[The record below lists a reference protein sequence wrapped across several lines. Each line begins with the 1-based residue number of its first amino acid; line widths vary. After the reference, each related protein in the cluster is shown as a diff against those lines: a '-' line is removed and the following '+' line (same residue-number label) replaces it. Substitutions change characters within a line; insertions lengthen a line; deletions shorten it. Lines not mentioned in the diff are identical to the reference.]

1 MKRGKIL
8 SAAASL
14 IAATVFAV
22 GAPLGAS
29 RAKAEQIANTQK
41 HVSNL
46 SISPAVITE
55 VKNEAHLDEMLAA
68 PFAPSTLIYR
78 VNDELQI
85 VDGEDSYAFADMFA
99 KMRKKTVAVV
109 DLASTVQADKLKE
122 FITTKKVE
130 DISVMSKDISVL
142 TYARNLMPRVR
153 GVADFSE
160 RELGNSLADEVE
172 ESHKAGANVVVL
184 NAEQSTRETVSYLQS
199 VVTTVWTYGGKIETA
214 YDVAKLVSTETYG
227 IITDNYGLCYSAY
240 SLYEKNS
247 IGRSFYNIAH
257 RGLPHTEAENSLEGF
272 VAAVEAGAT
281 HIEIDVK
288 VTADNELVIMHDNEL
303 SRTTNGSG
311 NIESMTTAQLR
322 DVKITKTYDGNDVTP
337 VNIPTLDEVFDFL
350 ETNDARLFL
359 EIKTE
364 KDNFCSL
371 LKSKLE
377 TRDKLRGRIAVIT
390 FSTKQLKN
398 MRAILPE
405 LPLVSLNA
413 VAYDD
418 MGNGSLGDLAQN
430 NMVFSSAFDYDTL
443 ANRNLK
449 SRGYMAFSWTFDT
462 KVAVAGVAVKGCLGI
477 TNNAADQVGKFTRAI
492 EAKSGAEIDRSSDYK
507 GKNVT
512 VEAVSYN
519 GERNTVTGKIAFYE
533 ETADGINAIISYN
546 DGNYTAYSSPVRLS
560 IREETPAES
569 NESVESG
576 ENESSSGGNRSDSG
590 ESGGSVE
597 SGSENSGAASG
608 GSNGGSTS
616 GGGCGGGVNGAGLFG
631 LIAALAVAGIIC
643 GKKLRG

>member
-1 MKRGKIL
+1 MKRGKVIL
-8 SAAASL
+8 TAASL
-14 IAATVFAV
+14 VAAAALAV

-29 RAKAEQIANTQK
+29 RANAEQIANTQK
-41 HVSNL
+41 HASNL

-55 VKNEAHLDEMLAA
+55 VKNAAHLDEMLAA

-85 VDGEDSYAFADMFA
+85 VDGENSYAFADMFT

-109 DLASTVQADKLKE
+109 NLTSTVQADKLKE
-122 FITTKKVE
+122 FITTKKIE

-172 ESHKAGANVVVL
+172 ESHKAGANVIVL
-184 NAEQSTRETVSYLQS
+184 SAEQSTRETVSYFQS
-199 VVTTVWTYGGKIETA
+199 VVTTVWTYGGELKTA

-227 IITDNYGLCYSAY
+227 IIADNYGLCYSAY
-240 SLYEKNS
+240 SLYEKGS
-247 IGRSFYNIAH
+247 LGRSFYNIAH

-311 NIESMTTAQLR
+311 NIESMTTEQLR
-322 DVKITKTYDGNDVTP
+322 NIKITKTYDGNDVAP

-364 KDNFCSL
+364 KDNFCGL

-377 TRDKLRGRIAVIT
+377 KRNKLRGRIAVIT

-418 MGNGSLGDLAQN
+418 MGNGALGDLAQN
-430 NMVFSSAFDYDTL
+430 NMVFSNAFDYDTL

-462 KVAVAGVAVKGCLGI
+462 KVAAAGVAVKGCLGI
-477 TNNAADQVGKFTRAI
+477 TNNAADQVGKFTRKI
-492 EAKSGAEIDRSSDYK
+492 EARSGGEIVRSNDYK
-507 GKNVT
+507 GKNVI
-512 VEAVSYN
+512 VEAVSYD
-519 GERNTVTGKIAFYE
+519 GERNAVTGKIAFYE

-546 DGNYTAYSSPVRLS
+546 DGNYTVYSSPVYLS
-560 IREETPAES
+560 IREEDANES
-569 NESVESG
+569 DVESVESG
-576 ENESSSGGNRSDSG
+576 GKESSSGSGNQSDAGESVEGGSNDSG
-590 ESGGSVE
+590 S
-597 SGSENSGAASG
+597 ASG
-608 GSNGGSTS
+608 GTTS
-616 GGGCGGGVNGAGLFG
+616 GGGCGGGVNGAGFFG
-631 LIAALAVAGIIC
+631 LMAALAVAGIIC
-643 GKKLRG
+643 GKKIRK